1 MNSNPNTHISANDAA
16 KTLGV
21 STRTVISWV
30 RMGRVIGTKLPN
42 NRYVVLASEI
52 DRLTRPLDLDGTTN
66 ELDARGER

>member
-1 MNSNPNTHISANDAA
+1 MIYKTPQYTPAIDAA

-30 RMGRVIGTKLPN
+30 RSGRVIGTKLPN

-52 DRLTRPLDLDGTTN
+52 DRLTRPLSIEGTVSDLDV
-66 ELDARGER
+66 RGDR

>member
-1 MNSNPNTHISANDAA
+1 MTIKNIDHISTNDAA

-30 RMGRVIGTKLPN
+30 RSGRVIGTKLPN

-52 DRLTRPLDLDGTTN
+52 DRLTRPLSIEG
-66 ELDARGER
+66 GE